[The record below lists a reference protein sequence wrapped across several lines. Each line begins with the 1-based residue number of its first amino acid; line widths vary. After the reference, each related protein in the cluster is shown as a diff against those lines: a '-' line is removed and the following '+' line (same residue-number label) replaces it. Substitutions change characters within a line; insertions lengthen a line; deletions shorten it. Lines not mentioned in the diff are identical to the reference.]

1 MPPKLSPEEKILAIE
16 RKKEYQ
22 RNYYL
27 NKTKNNEI
35 YKEKNRES
43 SKEYYYR
50 NKEKVVKKNND
61 RIKQSGYGQ
70 KYYIETIKPKQEE
83 IKKIVSLVKELK
95 LIV

>member
-1 MPPKLSPEEKILAIE
+1 MPPKLTLEEKILANE
-16 RKKEYQ
+16 KRKEYQ

-27 NKTKNNEI
+27 NKSKNNEV
-35 YKEKNRES
+35 YKEKRRETA
-43 SKEYYYR
+43 KEYYQR

-61 RIKQSGYGQ
+61 RIKESGYGH